1 MKPSPKTTSTRPEV
15 TSPHDRRQVDG
26 VLLLNKPRGL
36 SSNAALQRA
45 KRLYRAQK
53 AGHTGTLDPLACGLL
68 PICFG
73 DATKFAQAVLDADKT
88 YVASIRLGATT
99 TTGDTEGAIVA
110 SRPVTASPQDVE
122 SALKHFV
129 GRIFQVPPRHAA
141 LKRDGRKY
149 YEYARAGVEIARH
162 PREVDIHELELTSWR
177 PPEFDLRVRC
187 GKGAYIRALAEDIG
201 SALGCGAHL
210 TALVRTAAG
219 GFVLDDAFSPEAL
232 EQRSESERDALLL
245 PVDALVAGL
254 ARLDLGNVDAVRLAH
269 GQAVTHTGL
278 RDGVVRIYAG
288 GSFAGIASIADG
300 IVRARRLIAQ
310 SAGMRG
316 AAVRN

>member
-1 MKPSPKTTSTRPEV
+1 MPPR
-15 TSPHDRRQVDG
+15 DRRRLDG

-73 DATKFAQAVLDADKT
+73 DATKFAQNLLDADKT

-110 SRPVTASPQDVE
+110 SSPVTASQCDVGNVLE
-122 SALKHFV
+122 RFT
-129 GRIFQVPPRHAA
+129 GRISQVPPRHAA

-149 YEYARAGVEIARH
+149 YEYARAGVEIVRH
-162 PREVDIHELELTSWR
+162 PREVDIRELELTSWR
-177 PPEFDLRVRC
+177 APEIDVRVRC
-187 GKGAYIRALAEDIG
+187 GKGTYVRALAEDIG
-201 SALGCGAHL
+201 AALGCGGHL
-210 TALVRTAAG
+210 TGLSRIAAG
-219 GFVLDDAFSPEAL
+219 GFALDDAFTL
-232 EQRSESERDALLL
+232 EDLERRSEPERDALLL

-254 ARLDLGNVDAVRLAH
+254 ARLDLGKGDAARLAH
-269 GQAVTHTGL
+269 GQAVAHAGMG
-278 RDGVVRIYAG
+278 DGVVRVYTE
-288 GSFAGIASIADG
+288 GSFAGIAAIANG
-300 IVRARRLIAQ
+300 FVRARRLIAQ
-310 SAGMRG
+310 ETGAG
-316 AAVRN
+316 AASVRGNRPA